1 MKVPREVFGLKG
13 YDYIVPFVTKE
24 DDKAQNQSGL
34 ILNKGFLPPKRA
46 VLSNNP
52 RVENTRK

>member
-46 VLSNNP
+46 GI
-52 RVENTRK
+52 